1 MSNQSLHVSDGELIR
16 RFNEGEETA
25 FGTLVERYAGKA
37 YQIAYGVLGNRQ
49 DAEEVSQ
56 DVFVRIHKALR
67 NFRGDSEFSTWMY
80 RITVNLAR
88 NKYRWNRS
96 RGGDRNLSMDATVA
110 GQDGSEMY
118 RTLPAPERSPD
129 AEAAA
134 NEFETEVMTQLETL
148 PDLYREP
155 LVLRNLD
162 DMSYEQIA
170 LLLGCRLGTI
180 KSRIARARDE
190 LRKRLR
196 V

>member
-1 MSNQSLHVSDGELIR
+1 
-16 RFNEGEETA
+16 
-25 FGTLVERYAGKA
+25 
-37 YQIAYGVLGNRQ
+37 
-49 DAEEVSQ
+49 
-56 DVFVRIHKALR
+56 
-67 NFRGDSEFSTWMY
+67 
-80 RITVNLAR
+80 
-88 NKYRWNRS
+88 
-96 RGGDRNLSMDATVA
+96 
-110 GQDGSEMY
+110 MY